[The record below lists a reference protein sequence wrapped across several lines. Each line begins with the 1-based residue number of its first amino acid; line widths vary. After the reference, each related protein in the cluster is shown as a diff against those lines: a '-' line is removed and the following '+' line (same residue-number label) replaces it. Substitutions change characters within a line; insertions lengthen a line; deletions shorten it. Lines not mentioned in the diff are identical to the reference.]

1 MIKVVAKNFIAKDK
15 IEVCLDLVT
24 ELAQAS
30 RQDTGCISY
39 EMYQD
44 IKDETVLTMIETW
57 ENEAALQA
65 HLNAPHFKR
74 LVPQI
79 GALAIKDT
87 EMNIYQKVI

>member
-79 GALAIKDT
+79 GAFAIKDT